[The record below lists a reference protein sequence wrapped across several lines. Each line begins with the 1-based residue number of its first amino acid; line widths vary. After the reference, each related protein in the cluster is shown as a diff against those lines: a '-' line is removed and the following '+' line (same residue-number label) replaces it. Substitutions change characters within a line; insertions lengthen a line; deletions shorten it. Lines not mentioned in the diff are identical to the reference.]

1 MLIFISPHGKW
12 MMENCIEL
20 ACDGT
25 FSSSPAP
32 FAQVFFLMARL
43 RDKPNTVPVGFALL
57 PDKLMSTYTLM
68 MTTVKKVVDFEPGVM
83 ERVTVDFERGL
94 WNAMETTLPWA
105 KVGS

>member
-1 MLIFISPHGKW
+1 
-12 MMENCIEL
+12 
-20 ACDGT
+20 
-25 FSSSPAP
+25 
-32 FAQVFFLMARL
+32 MARL
-43 RDKPNTVPVGFALL
+43 WDKPNTVPVGFALL
-57 PDKLMSTYTLM
+57 PDKLIATYTLM